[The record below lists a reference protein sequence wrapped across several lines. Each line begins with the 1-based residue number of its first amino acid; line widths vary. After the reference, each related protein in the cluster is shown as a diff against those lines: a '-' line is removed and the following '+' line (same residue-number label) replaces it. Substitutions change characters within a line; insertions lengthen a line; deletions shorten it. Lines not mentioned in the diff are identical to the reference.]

1 MEVPREKEEIK
12 EKNVPHSDARLC
24 VCVCVRAHVYT
35 HTHIHTHIKLQ
46 RVLGKRQAEHTPE
59 APSGGPMEL
68 RRSRQ
73 PWDATALG
81 VPMATGRWAEQ
92 RCGCGFVR
100 HIHLRPGLAS
110 EHDASGPAVKPQ
122 DASIQG

>member
-1 MEVPREKEEIK
+1 MSLILTHV
-12 EKNVPHSDARLC
+12 C
-24 VCVCVRAHVYT
+24 VCVCARARVHT
-35 HTHIHTHIKLQ
+35 HTHTHTHTLNYRESSANVKQNTRL
-46 RVLGKRQAEHTPE
+46 K

-100 HIHLRPGLAS
+100 HFHLRPRLAS